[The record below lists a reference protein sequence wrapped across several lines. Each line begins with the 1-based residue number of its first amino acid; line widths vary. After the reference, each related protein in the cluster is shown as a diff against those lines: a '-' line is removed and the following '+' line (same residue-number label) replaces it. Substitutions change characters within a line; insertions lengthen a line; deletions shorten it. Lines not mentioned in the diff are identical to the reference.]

1 MWKDFGDVMARV
13 SNFIDDESRYE
24 RYLAKIMHWEY
35 SEDQQKGSCYDFIA
49 RDGAK
54 IEAKLDWDSIK
65 TGNHYLEFAQTSD
78 DGKTWVPSGFALS
91 AEEADY
97 WVVVNEEFIR
107 TFRIKALKNWVK
119 ENRSQ
124 FKTTRTRS
132 GVNHNRSG
140 QFSKAY
146 LIPFTMLDTV
156 CFQKQSSMISRNTP
170 ESPEENS

>member
-1 MWKDFGDVMARV
+1 MVSSVSSISDFIKDEADHEHA
-13 SNFIDDESRYE
+13 
-24 RYLAKIMHWEY
+24 LAKAMHWRHI
-35 SEDQQKGSCYDFIA
+35 EDQQKGSCYDFIA
-49 RDGAK
+49 PDGAK
-54 IEAKLDWDSIK
+54 IEAKFDWDSIK

-78 DGKTWVPSGFALS
+78 NGKTWVPSGFALS

-107 TFRIKALKNWVK
+107 TFRIEALKNWVK

-124 FKTTRTRS
+124 FKTTQTRS

-146 LIPFTMLDTV
+146 LIPFTMLDTI

-170 ESPEENS
+170 ESPENNS

>member
-1 MWKDFGDVMARV
+1 MTDV
-13 SNFIDDESRYE
+13 SEFIIQNSEFERNLSRTF
-24 RYLAKIMHWEY
+24 HWTQHEL
-35 SEDQQKGSCYDFIA
+35 QQKGCAYDYISN
-49 RDGAK
+49 DGSK
-54 IEAKLDWDSIK
+54 IEAKFDWDSIK
-65 TGNHYLEFAQTSD
+65 SGNHYLEFAQTSD
-78 DGKTWVPSGFALS
+78 DGKTWIPSGFALS

-107 TFRIKALKNWVK
+107 TFRIEALKNWVK

-124 FKTTRTRS
+124 FKTTQTRL

-146 LIPFTMLDTV
+146 LIPFTMLDTI

-170 ESPEENS
+170 ESPEKNS